1 MLEGHKNPSSCSLT
15 LVWENLLLY
24 HQAQLH
30 HYKSIDFIYHTKPL
44 TKSFFKMFGFGEAK
58 EHRDAVYEG
67 QHEGK
72 LSHEIVAGGA
82 AFEAMKLFED
92 RQRKNGEPVKHQFAK
107 EMIAGIAGAEVDK
120 LFETKGLD
128 YIDREKAKRHA
139 EKQAEHLYQEQYG
152 DMDEYNPERRGRHE
166 RMDY

>member
-1 MLEGHKNPSSCSLT
+1 
-15 LVWENLLLY
+15 
-24 HQAQLH
+24 
-30 HYKSIDFIYHTKPL
+30 
-44 TKSFFKMFGFGEAK
+44 MFGFGEAK

-67 QHEGK
+67 RHEGK

-92 RQRKNGEPVKHQFAK
+92 RQRKNGTSPRPVPSPDGILRPRPQADTDTGEPVKHAFAK
-107 EMIAGIAGAEVDK
+107 EMLVGIAGAEVDK

-139 EKQAEHLYQEQYG
+139 EKQAEHLYEEQYG
-152 DMDEYNPERRGRHE
+152 DMDEYNPERRGRHHH
-166 RMDY
+166 MNY